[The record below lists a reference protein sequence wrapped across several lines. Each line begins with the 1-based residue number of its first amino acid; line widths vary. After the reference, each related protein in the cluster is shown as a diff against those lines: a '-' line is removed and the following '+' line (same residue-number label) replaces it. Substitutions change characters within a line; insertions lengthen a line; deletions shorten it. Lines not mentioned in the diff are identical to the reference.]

1 MDNIANMLTIIR
13 NAQAVGKETAVIP
26 HSKLKLEIAKVL
38 EKEKFVKS
46 AEAKGKKGNKT
57 IEIGLAYGK
66 DGDPAIKSIKR
77 VSRSSQRIYMPL
89 KKIRPVQYG
98 KGILIISTP
107 KGLLTGKEAKKEKV
121 GGEVICEIW

>member
-13 NAQAVGKETAVIP
+13 NAQAVGKETAVVP

-38 EKEKFVKS
+38 EREKFIKS

-57 IEIGLAYGK
+57 IEIGLAYGN
-66 DGDPAIKSIKR
+66 GGEPAIKSIKR
-77 VSRSSQRIYMPL
+77 ISRSSQRIYAPV
-89 KKIRPVQYG
+89 KKIHPIQYG
-98 KGILIISTP
+98 KGLWIISTP
-107 KGLLTGKEAKKEKV
+107 KGLLTNKEAKREKV

>member
-13 NAQAVGKETAVIP
+13 NAQAVGKETAAVP
-26 HSKLKLEIAKVL
+26 YSKLKLEIAKIL
-38 EKEKFVKS
+38 EKEKFLKS
-46 AEAKGKKGNKT
+46 AEAKGKKGNKI

-77 VSRSSQRIYMPL
+77 ISRSSQRIYMPL
-89 KKIRPVQYG
+89 KKIHPVQYG
-98 KGILIISTP
+98 KGLWIISTP
-107 KGLLTGKEAKKEKV
+107 KGLLTDKEAKKEKV